1 MWIYDRHCSL
11 LFHSDWSVFHNR
23 NIPANG
29 GGTSSSTSSTLSLSE
44 QSKLVYGVVFSLR
57 NMTRK
62 LSPLDTTTTT
72 SSSKESFQSFSTS
85 TYTLSH
91 FQTITNYTFILIT
104 DPVTSP
110 TRRAPIP
117 TSNNNSSGSFS
128 GGGGIP
134 ATGGMSTT
142 GVLSQIAR
150 GPWIEFVARNAACT
164 ALERIDDDDDDEEEE
179 EKEKEVDAERRAEL
193 QAEKRKKR
201 VKELEKQRMTG
212 IGKSIDSEA
221 FKAAVERG
229 ESTFAL

>member
-1 MWIYDRHCSL
+1 M
-11 LFHSDWSVFHNR
+11 FHNR
-23 NIPANG
+23 NIPAASS
-29 GGTSSSTSSTLSLSE
+29 TPSSSSTSASPSTLSLSE

-62 LSPLDTTTTT
+62 LSPLDTT
-72 SSSKESFQSFSTS
+72 SSPSKETFQSFSTS

-104 DPVTSP
+104 DPVTPP
-110 TRRAPIP
+110 TRRAPPP
-117 TSNNNSSGSFS
+117 TSSNGNAASNSMTFS

-150 GPWIEFVARNAACT
+150 GPWIEFVARNAACN
-164 ALERIDDDDDDEEEE
+164 ALERMDDDDDDDGQEGDGDI
-179 EKEKEVDAERRAEL
+179 DAERRSEL
-193 QAEKRKKR
+193 QMAKRKQKE
-201 VKELEKQRMTG
+201 KELEKQRMTG

-229 ESTFAL
+229 EQIKISS